1 MGRTKMKTCTIS
13 GKKFAANATN
23 FYSNKNS
30 DDGFHPYHKSFDNF
44 RRTMGASVDQVR
56 NGFNVWNNL
65 INL

>member
-13 GKKFAANATN
+13 GKKFAANTDN

-30 DDGFHPYHKSFDNF
+30 SDNLHPYHKSFDNF